1 MFVSRLLKKITALN
15 WAIIVITLIYGYTA
29 SNLGHWKR
37 EGRIIVSDV
46 IWHYEFLPAHFIY
59 GDVTFEHP
67 NENINKYKTVFY
79 KFDAPIAGKKYIKT
93 SMGLAMLYAPFFGIA
108 HVHANVTGAEPSGY
122 SPPYKFWLVWGSVI
136 YFLLGMIFISKLL
149 LRYFSTK
156 AVTLTLICL
165 GLGTNL
171 YYYTILA
178 VGMPHVYVFSLF
190 SIVLFL
196 VDSWYRNFKPQNIL
210 LAAILVSILIL
221 IRPIFI
227 LFLPLLLLWN
237 LENTSLISR
246 LNVLKNHWL
255 QIVISIVAAFL
266 VWVPQFLYWKTV
278 SGSYVFYPYVGE
290 TFFFTDP
297 HIWDCLFGFR
307 KGWFIYTPIMLF
319 ATIGIV
325 YSLKKYKNLSL
336 VIFIS
341 AFLYFYVCTCWW
353 VWWFGGSFGW
363 RPMIDIYPLMA
374 FGFAAIFQFLLGKRL
389 WVKWVF
395 SLIGVC
401 FILLNFAYTRQSH
414 EGNLHHDAMSQ
425 DAYFYLFMKFK
436 GQVDHE
442 KLESLYSIPDYDRAL
457 KGDRDQ

>member
-1 MFVSRLLKKITALN
+1 
-15 WAIIVITLIYGYTA
+15 
-29 SNLGHWKR
+29 
-37 EGRIIVSDV
+37 
-46 IWHYEFLPAHFIY
+46 
-59 GDVTFEHP
+59 
-67 NENINKYKTVFY
+67 
-79 KFDAPIAGKKYIKT
+79 
-93 SMGLAMLYAPFFGIA
+93 
-108 HVHANVTGAEPSGY
+108 
-122 SPPYKFWLVWGSVI
+122 
-136 YFLLGMIFISKLL
+136 MIFISKLL